1 MICSQYQKGVSVMY
15 IISVKR
21 IADRLGNQLS
31 EEQQYFEYAAYDD
44 ECSPDFFENKVEYFS
59 TVKSAKEWWKIFK
72 LFFDGDFGKEYDVS
86 TLSIRKCIYED
97 VEKLSL

>member
-1 MICSQYQKGVSVMY
+1 MY
-15 IISVKR
+15 VISVKR

-44 ECSPDFFENKVEYFS
+44 EYSPDFFENKVEYFN
-59 TVKSAKEWWKIFK
+59 TVESAKKWWKIFK